1 MITLCDDIIIC
12 IMEKLTY
19 SELLMFTLSCKHFM
33 SMQCCNYFLKRKD
46 KFHNPNKKFLI
57 LESRYPG
64 FRIFWTNIYIK
75 QINIGYVRECNIGL
89 PYIGSLCS
97 NFLDSLCYP
106 KNIDFPFEFLEPVW
120 NKIKYRFEGLNIKK
134 LEFDHIHDQLEF
146 DHAYRG
152 ILVAESQDKDYL
164 INQIKLLYYVFKYF
178 KNEILDSENRKKISN
193 IP

>member
-1 MITLCDDIIIC
+1 MITLCNDIIIC
-12 IMEKLTY
+12 IMEKLIY

-33 SMQCCNYFLKRKD
+33 SMQYGNYFLKRKD
-46 KFHNPNKKFLI
+46 KFHNPNKKFQT
-57 LESRYPG
+57 LETRYPG

-75 QINIGYVRECNIGL
+75 QINIGYVYYNIKL
-89 PYIGSLCS
+89 PYIGSLRS

-106 KNIDFPFEFLEPVW
+106 KNIDFPFEFSEPVW

-134 LEFDHIHDQLEF
+134 LEFNHVYL
-146 DHAYRG
+146 G
-152 ILVAESQDKDYL
+152 ILVAESRDQDYL